1 MNRVELKKWAREKV
15 VGKRWSLLPA
25 IIIAGILTNF
35 SITTGKNADT
45 GFYNTISIGWILYFI
60 NVGLTYFMIN
70 FITDKK
76 YEFNDIFHFS
86 KDFVKA
92 LVVSLLQ
99 IIFVF
104 LWTLL
109 LIVPGIIKWLSYALV
124 PYIMADDKYSNMSEM
139 DILRKS
145 QEMMMGHKMDYFV
158 LLLSFIGWHILAI
171 PTLFL
176 LELWIVP
183 YQQTTVT
190 KFLYDIKES
199 DGK

>member
-1 MNRVELKKWAREKV
+1 
-15 VGKRWSLLPA
+15 
-25 IIIAGILTNF
+25 
-35 SITTGKNADT
+35 
-45 GFYNTISIGWILYFI
+45 
-60 NVGLTYFMIN
+60 MIN